1 MKEKYSLSV
10 LRVPCGLSERGMDFN
25 MNENQ
30 KKEEIELEKISTLL
44 KKAKTDDGTFYGALY
59 DLYVFIGIVKGV
71 NDIKHGNGI
80 PLEKLK
86 KEMKTL
92 YGNTSRRFG

>member
-10 LRVPCGLSERGMDFN
+10 LRVLCGLSKKGMNFN

-80 PLEKLK
+80 PIKDFA
-86 KEMKTL
+86 KEREAL
-92 YGNTSRRFG
+92 YGDCSRRFG